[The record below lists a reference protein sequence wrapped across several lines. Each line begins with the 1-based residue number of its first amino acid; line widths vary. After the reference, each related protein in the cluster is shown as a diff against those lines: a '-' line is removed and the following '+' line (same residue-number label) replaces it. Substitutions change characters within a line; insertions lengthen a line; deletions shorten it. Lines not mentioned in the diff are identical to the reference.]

1 MPCNIS
7 RSIMATSAEIL
18 TPFTVL
24 AAFQIIGIR
33 ECFHWI
39 SQTKR
44 REAVRMGFSRIIKS
58 IFSAMVSPADDPC
71 AIKWPSLRPFSRKE
85 NLRQRRGPK
94 TTLNDVLNGKGR
106 VSSTGSETVFTSIS
120 TGQSSIERPLICGRS
135 SMRSSKAHTHSWRTK
150 RAPHPSGR
158 SQTTA
163 YWRNTAKIF
172 MSDKWPG
179 ISQTKDKANIPRK
192 FHWS

>member
-1 MPCNIS
+1 
-7 RSIMATSAEIL
+7 MATSAEIL

-71 AIKWPSLRPFSRKE
+71 AIKYLLSALSVVKKISDSAE
-85 NLRQRRGPK
+85 GLRQ
-94 TTLNDVLNGKGR
+94 L
-106 VSSTGSETVFTSIS
+106 
-120 TGQSSIERPLICGRS
+120 
-135 SMRSSKAHTHSWRTK
+135 
-150 RAPHPSGR
+150 
-158 SQTTA
+158 
-163 YWRNTAKIF
+163 
-172 MSDKWPG
+172 
-179 ISQTKDKANIPRK
+179 
-192 FHWS
+192 